1 MRAPPSS
8 TIVHFGPFQLDLKAG
23 ELHQGGR
30 SVRLQEQPF
39 QVLKMLLEH
48 PGEVVTRDE
57 IRRTLWPN
65 DTVVEFDQSINAAIK
80 KLRLALED
88 SAEEPRYVETVARR
102 GYRLMVPVQW
112 VEANPADPPAA
123 TVRSADAA
131 AADPYLI
138 GKRVSHYRVLDILGG
153 GGMGVVYKAEDLKLG
168 RRVAL
173 KFLPEEL
180 AGDTAAMERFQREAR
195 AASALNHP
203 NICTI
208 YEVEEHEGQ
217 PFIVMELLEGET
229 LRELITASG
238 AGTTPLSSERLL
250 NLAVQIT
257 EGLEAAH
264 REGIIHRDIKP
275 ANIFVTTR
283 GQAKILDF
291 GLAKLA
297 TDVAPGEVPL
307 GPESGTEDAGRTQ
320 PGTEAT
326 AGRGLLSRTG
336 LAMGT
341 AGYMSPEQ
349 VRGENLDARTDLFSL
364 GLVLYE
370 MATGQRAFAGSTT
383 VELHDAILK
392 NSPARPRLLNPELP
406 AQLELIIDR
415 ALEKD
420 REARYQSAATL
431 LADLKGLSE
440 SGRFGAK
447 TVSLAPSGVGRVRL
461 KERWPLLAL
470 GALVVVSALAV
481 AVSFYLRRVHASPLT
496 EQDTVVLADFANSTG
511 DAIFDDTLKPAL
523 GIALQQSPFL
533 NILPGGKVRATLK
546 EMTRPADTRLTPEVA
561 GEICQRT
568 HSKAYIAGAIGALGS
583 EYVVG
588 VKAVNCRNEEILAQQ
603 QATVDG
609 KEKVLDALGAAA
621 SNLRSELGESLASVR
636 AFDVPLS
643 QATTSSLE
651 ALKEYTL
658 GFKAGAEKGPAEAL
672 PHYLRAVQLD
682 PNFAVAYLGAGIDD
696 YNMDQPRKGAEY
708 VTRAFQLREHVS
720 EPEGLEIASDYYD
733 FVTGELDKAA
743 QVYEK
748 TIESYPKRESA
759 YGNLSGIYS
768 TEGQYEKGTELLRQ
782 ALRLNP
788 DRGVAYQNLI
798 MDLRSLQRFEE
809 AHQTVQAALAR
820 KLDTDG
826 IHREIYRLAFLEGN
840 SGAMAEQL
848 AWFESKPEYAY
859 LGLYLQSDTEAYAGH
874 QRKARELA
882 RRAVES
888 ALRADRRETAA
899 GALVNAAAREVVF
912 ENPAQAR
919 QAAAEALKLAPTSQE
934 AEIMAALT
942 SVFADDPASAESLMR
957 ELGKRFPLDTLMQ
970 SMWLPTI
977 GAQVA
982 LARKQPAAAI
992 ARLPAATPLQYGWAT
1007 FCLHPTYVRGQVY
1020 LAAGNGNAAATEFQK
1035 ILDHRGIIV
1044 NCATGAL
1051 ARLGLAR
1058 ANALEERTDQGM
1070 AADAARTRALAAY
1083 RDFFALWKDADPDI
1097 PILMQAKAEYRKLR
1111 GEQSPPSP

>member
-1 MRAPPSS
+1 MAVLPPNR
-8 TIVHFGPFQLDLKAG
+8 VRFGAFELDLKAG
-23 ELHQGGR
+23 EVCKGTSKVL
-30 SVRLQEQPF
+30 LQEQPF
-39 QVLKMLLEH
+39 QILLMLVEH
-48 PGEVVTRDE
+48 RGEIVTTDE
-57 IRRTLWPN
+57 IKKKLWPN
-65 DTVVEFDQSINAAIK
+65 DTVVEFDHSIHTAIK
-80 KLRLALED
+80 KLRQALGD
-88 SAEEPRYVETVARR
+88 AADCPTYVETVARR
-102 GYRLMVPVQW
+102 GYRLLAPVEW
-112 VEANPADPPAA
+112 IEASPADAPSPHSR
-123 TVRSADAA
+123 VRSPDVGS
-131 AADPYLI
+131 PNVYLI
-138 GKRVSHYRVLDILGG
+138 GKKVSHYRVLEILGG

-229 LRELITASG
+229 LRELITAS
-238 AGTTPLSSERLL
+238 ATSTAPLPVQKLL
-250 NLAVQIT
+250 NLAIQIT
-257 EGLEAAH
+257 EGLDAAH

-275 ANIFVTTR
+275 ANIFVTAR

-297 TDVAPGEVPL
+297 TDLVPGEVPIE
-307 GPESGTEDAGRTQ
+307 PEHGIDDARRAQ

-326 AGRGLLSRTG
+326 SGSKLLLSRTG
-336 LAMGT
+336 VAMGT
-341 AGYMSPEQ
+341 AAYMSPEQ
-349 VRGENLDARTDLFSL
+349 VRGEKLDARTDLFSF

-370 MATGQRAFAGSTT
+370 MVTSQRAFSGDTA
-383 VELHDAILK
+383 VELHDAILQRTPLPPRK
-392 NSPARPRLLNPELP
+392 LNSEIP
-406 AQLELIIDR
+406 AQLEPIIDR
-415 ALEKD
+415 ALQKN
-420 REARYQSAATL
+420 REARYQSAAEMLT
-431 LADLKGLSE
+431 DLEQLNE
-440 SGRFGAK
+440 PGRFGAK
-447 TVSLAPSGVGRVRL
+447 SSPPPSAVHRGRL
-461 KERWPLLAL
+461 KNRWLRLAL
-470 GALVVVSALAV
+470 TALVLAGAV
-481 AVSFYLRRVHASPLT
+481 AAAVSFYLRRVQASRLT
-496 EQDTVVLADFANSTG
+496 DQDTVVLADFVNSTG

-523 GIALQQSPFL
+523 GVALQQSPFL

-546 EMTRPADTRLTPEVA
+546 QMTRPPDTRLTSDVA
-561 GEICQRT
+561 REICVRT

-583 EYVVG
+583 EYVLG
-588 VKAVNCRNEEILAQQ
+588 LKAVNCQNEKILAQQ

-609 KEKVLDALGAAA
+609 KERVLDALGKAATE
-621 SNLRSELGESLASVR
+621 LRAELGESLASVR
-636 AFDVPLS
+636 AFDVPLN

-651 ALKEYTL
+651 ALKEYSL
-658 GFKAGAEKGPAEAL
+658 GFKVGAEKGPAEAL
-672 PHYLRAVQLD
+672 PHYLRAIQLD
-682 PNFAVAYLGAGIDD
+682 PNFAVAYLSAGLDD

-768 TEGQYEKGTELLRQ
+768 TEGQYEKATELLRQ
-782 ALRLNP
+782 AMRLNP

-798 MDLRSLQRFEE
+798 MDLRSLQRFAE
-809 AHQTVQAALAR
+809 AQQTVQAALAR

-840 SGAMAEQL
+840 SVAMAEQL

-859 LGLYLQSDTEAYAGH
+859 LGFYLQSDTEAYAGH

-882 RRAVES
+882 RQAVES
-888 ALRADRRETAA
+888 ALRADRKETAA
-899 GALVNAAAREVVF
+899 EALVNAAARELVF

-919 QAAAEALKLAPTSQE
+919 QSAAEALKLAPTSQE
-934 AEIMAALT
+934 VEIMAALT
-942 SVFADDPASAESLMR
+942 SVLAGDPASAESLMR
-957 ELGKRFPLDTLMQ
+957 DLGKRFPLDTLMQ
-970 SMWLPTI
+970 SIWLPTI

-982 LARKQPAAAI
+982 LARKQPESAM
-992 ARLPAATPLQYGWAT
+992 ARLPAAPPHAYGWAA
-1007 FCLHPTYVRGQVY
+1007 FCLHPAYVRGQVY
-1020 LAAGNGNAAATEFQK
+1020 LAAGQGNAAATEFQK
-1035 ILDHRGIIV
+1035 ILDHTGIVV

-1051 ARLGLAR
+1051 AHLGLAR
-1058 ANALEERTDQGM
+1058 ANALEARTEQGV

-1083 RDFFALWKDADPDI
+1083 RDFFILWKDADSDI
-1097 PILMQAKAEYRKLR
+1097 PVLMQAKAEYGRLR
-1111 GEQSPPSP
+1111 SEHSSSP